1 MSDALRN
8 EFIVSAVLCY
18 RSAEA
23 VCNSGIAGRL
33 SRMAA
38 SEMDSALESLWRLT
52 QASSFSERR

>member
-18 RSAEA
+18 RSAEE
-23 VCNSGIAGRL
+23 VFRTGIAGRL

-38 SEMDSALESLWRLT
+38 SGMDSALGALWRLT
-52 QASSFSERR
+52 QEKGVLKDG